1 MPLPPSRPAAPA
13 ATYRAGSLTYTGAQL
28 RTVFTWL
35 LGAEVVYT
43 LIDMLEPMVLP
54 VLLKGHGATDTQ
66 IGIIVG
72 SFTAGLQLVIMPPL
86 GYWSDRL
93 RTKWGR
99 RIPILFWAT
108 PFVTLFLA
116 LTPFAPEIA
125 GRLLAMGGFGTWLK
139 SLPVAPVILVF
150 GALVFLY
157 RVAQTMTNT
166 TFFGLLRDVVPETHM
181 GRFLALFRVF
191 GAAGTAIITYWLL
204 GHVEEHNKPIF
215 VGVAVLN
222 LVCFMALCR
231 FVREGE
237 YPPVEAVN
245 PAAAGRKASFTDKV
259 RTFCRESYAH
269 PVYLWMYFIRVCLYG
284 VQIGLLNFIIF
295 FPQKELGMSLTEIG
309 HMRTW
314 PLFIWVFIAF
324 PIGHWVDRKG
334 AGFVLH
340 WGLWLI
346 TLGYLGT
353 VFLVVGPLTYLVSS
367 LVTGTAFWIVMMA
380 QLKLTQEVFHPQRY
394 SQLAGANT
402 IVQSLLI
409 AAIVSPGAGWLLDTL
424 HGWHTTLT
432 LPGAGEVV
440 IGPYRLVNLMIA
452 VLYGLALF
460 GLAKVRQ
467 HMRAH
472 GAPDHYAA
480 PL

>member
-1 MPLPPSRPAAPA
+1 
-13 ATYRAGSLTYTGAQL
+13 
-28 RTVFTWL
+28 
-35 LGAEVVYT
+35 
-43 LIDMLEPMVLP
+43 MLEPLVLP
-54 VLLKGHGATDTQ
+54 VLLKAHGGTDTQ
-66 IGIIVG
+66 IGIILG
-72 SFTAGLQLVIMPPL
+72 SFTAGLQLLIMPPL

-99 RIPILFWAT
+99 RIPVLFWAT
-108 PFVTLFLA
+108 PFVSLFLA

-125 GRLLAMGGFGTWLK
+125 SHLLGWDGLGEWMK
-139 SLPVAPVILVF
+139 SMAIAPAVLVF

-157 RVAQTMTNT
+157 RVVQTVTNT
-166 TFFGLLRDVVPETHM
+166 MFFGLLRDVVPETHM

-204 GHVEEHNKPIF
+204 GHVENHSKPIF
-215 VGVAVLN
+215 LGVAALN
-222 LVCFMALCR
+222 LICFLALCR

-237 YPPVEAVN
+237 YPPVEHVN
-245 PAAAGRKASFTDKV
+245 PHAAGQGSSFWDKV
-259 RTFCRESYAH
+259 RTFCRESYTH

-284 VQIGLLNFIIF
+284 VQIGLLNFIVF

-314 PLFIWVFIAF
+314 PLFIWVLIAF
-324 PIGHWVDRKG
+324 PIGSWVDRKG
-334 AGFVLH
+334 AIFVLQ

-380 QLKLTQEVFHPQRY
+380 QLKLTQEIFHPQRY

-402 IVQSLLI
+402 IVQSAMI
-409 AAIVSPGAGWLLDTL
+409 AVIISPGAGWLLDQL
-424 HGWHTTLT
+424 KGWHTTVDVPAL
-432 LPGAGEVV
+432 GDVV

-452 VLYGLALF
+452 VLYGAALF
-460 GLAKVRQ
+460 GLARIRSHVQART
-467 HMRAH
+467 
-472 GAPDHYAA
+472 GPNGYEA

>member
-1 MPLPPSRPAAPA
+1 MSTSPPQPAASPA
-13 ATYRAGSLTYTGAQL
+13 VYRAGSLTYDAAQL
-28 RTVFTWL
+28 RTVFAWL

-72 SFTAGLQLVIMPPL
+72 SFTAVLQLIIMPPL

-93 RTKWGR
+93 RTRWGR
-99 RIPILFWAT
+99 RIPVLFWAT

-116 LTPFAPEIA
+116 LTPFAPEITRWLESA
-125 GRLLAMGGFGTWLK
+125 GFGGLFGGFAI
-139 SLPVAPVILVF
+139 APVILVF

-166 TFFGLLRDVVPETHM
+166 TFFGLLRDVVPDTHM

-204 GHVEEHNKPIF
+204 GHVEDHSKPIF
-215 VGVAVLN
+215 IGVALLN
-222 LVCFMALCR
+222 LGCFLALCR

-237 YPPVEAVN
+237 YPPVAEVN
-245 PAAAGRKASFTDKV
+245 PAGAGRSASLWEKA

-284 VQIGLLNFIIF
+284 VQIGLLNFIVF
-295 FPQKELGMSLTEIG
+295 FPQKELGLSLTEIG

-324 PIGHWVDRKG
+324 PIGQLVDRKG
-334 AGFVLH
+334 ATFVLQ
-340 WGLWLI
+340 WGLVLI

-353 VFLVVGPLTYLVSS
+353 VFLVVGPYTYLVSS
-367 LVTGTAFWIVMMA
+367 LVTGVAFWIVMMA

-402 IVQSLLI
+402 IVQSALI
-409 AAIVSPGAGWLLDTL
+409 AILVSPGAGWLLDHL
-424 HGWHTTLT
+424 KGWNTTLA
-432 LPGAGEVV
+432 LPAAGDVV

-452 VLYGLALF
+452 VLYGLAWF
-460 GLAKVRQ
+460 GLRRLSH
-467 HMRAH
+467 HMKKH
-472 GAPDHYAA
+472 GAPDHYVA

>member
-13 ATYRAGSLTYTGAQL
+13 ETYRAGTLLYDAAGL
-28 RTVFTWL
+28 RQVFAWL

-43 LIDMLEPMVLP
+43 LIDMVEPMVLP
-54 VLLKGHGATDTQ
+54 VLLKGYGATDTQ
-66 IGIIVG
+66 IGIILG
-72 SFTAGLQLVIMPPL
+72 SFTAALQLIIMPPL

-99 RIPILFWAT
+99 RIPVLFWAT

-125 GRLLAMGGFGTWLK
+125 GWLATLPGPGAWLK
-139 SLPVAPVILVF
+139 TLHVGPVVFVF
-150 GALVFLY
+150 GAFVFLY

-166 TFFGLLRDVVPETHM
+166 TFFGLLRDVVPDTHM
-181 GRFLALFRVF
+181 GRFLALFRIF

-204 GHVEEHNKPIF
+204 GYAETHSKPIF
-215 VGVAVLN
+215 LGVAALN
-222 LVCFMALCR
+222 LVCFLALCR

-245 PAAAGRKASFTDKV
+245 PAAAGRGASLLEKV
-259 RTFCRESYAH
+259 RTFCRESYTH

-284 VQIGLLNFIIF
+284 VQIGLLNFIVF
-295 FPQKELGMSLTEIG
+295 FPQKELGLSLTEIG

-314 PLFIWVFIAF
+314 PLFIWVFIAY
-324 PIGHWVDRKG
+324 PIGQLVDRKG
-334 AGFVLH
+334 AAFVLQ
-340 WGLWLI
+340 WGLVLI

-353 VFLVVGPLTYLVSS
+353 VFLVVGPVTYLISS
-367 LVTGTAFWIVMMA
+367 LVTGAAFWIVMMA
-380 QLKLTQEVFHPQRY
+380 QLKLTQEIFHPQRY

-402 IVQSLLI
+402 IVQSALI
-409 AAIVSPGAGWLLDTL
+409 AIVISPGAGWALDLLK
-424 HGWHTTLT
+424 GWHTTLT

-460 GLAKVRQ
+460 GLAKIRQ
-467 HMRAH
+467 HVRAR
-472 GAPDHYAA
+472 GGPDHYQA